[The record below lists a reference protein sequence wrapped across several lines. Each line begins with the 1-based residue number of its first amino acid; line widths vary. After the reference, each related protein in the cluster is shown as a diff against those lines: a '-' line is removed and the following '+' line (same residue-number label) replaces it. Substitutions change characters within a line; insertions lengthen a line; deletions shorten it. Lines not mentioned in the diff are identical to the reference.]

1 MVWFKRSDSRLTML
15 TGCFRHPRG
24 TNAPVHRTSHG
35 RQRLAKFMGDGGREP
50 AQGRH
55 APFVAT
61 SCSSLRSSVRS

>member
-1 MVWFKRSDSRLTML
+1 
-15 TGCFRHPRG
+15 
-24 TNAPVHRTSHG
+24 
-35 RQRLAKFMGDGGREP
+35 MGDGGREP